1 MNAKPL
7 SVQYCAADF
16 LSGTMMLSPLA
27 ELAYRRICDMIY
39 NCGDRLADDDS
50 KMRIATKTE
59 RKWQA
64 VKRELIKEGK
74 ITISGGCIHVEGC
87 TKEFLRAEGIVEQR
101 RGASKAAAEK
111 RKLLKQQRTGSAG
124 GLIPGT
130 PSGAKRSMTNSGPK
144 TSPKS
149 VSVEPTY
156 ETPEVVMLESDNPL
170 ENQNAVSPGDTPT
183 DPHLGTSKSPL
194 TVNRSVNADPDNLP
208 TVKLVGDNVLLLCGV
223 EPESWQHDYEVVG
236 TWLNKGADPVLDI
249 YPTVLS
255 LVKGNPEF
263 EPPRSAGG
271 LRYFTAAIARAMA
284 ERVSKDNGSEL
295 VPGANLR

>member
-1 MNAKPL
+1 MSAKPL
-7 SVQYCAADF
+7 FVQYCAADF
-16 LSGTMMLSPLA
+16 LADTVTLSPLA

-39 NCGDRLADDDS
+39 NSGDKLPDDDS

-124 GLIPGT
+124 GPIPGT
-130 PSGAKRSMTNSGPK
+130 PSGAKRSMTDSGSK
-144 TSPKS
+144 ASPKS
-149 VSVEPTY
+149 VSVDPTY

-170 ENQNAVSPGDTPT
+170 ENQNTASPGDTPT
-183 DPHLGTSKSPL
+183 DPHLGTSKSP
-194 TVNRSVNADPDNLP
+194 P
-208 TVKLVGDNVLLLCGV
+208 TGAVVKQVGDNVLLICGV

-255 LVKGNPEF
+255 LMKENPEF
-263 EPPRSAGG
+263 EPLRNAGG

-284 ERVSKDNGSEL
+284 ERVSKGNDSEL
-295 VPGANLR
+295 SKALI